1 MRALLRRHGL
11 VPERLELFVRAF
23 KIGRR
28 VEAWGRN
35 QGAGPFVLLRTFALA
50 GTSGTLGPKRR
61 AGDGQIPEGFYTINR
76 FNPHSQYLLSLGLDY
91 PNAADQLRT
100 APGLDPGD
108 NIFVHGSNETIG
120 CLPITDAGIRELYV
134 LAVEA
139 RAAGQASI
147 PVHIFPFEL
156 TPDQLARR
164 PASPH
169 QAFWQELAPGYQ
181 YFENAPRTAHRD
193 GSRRRGLRGALNSA
207 GPGGVPCG
215 YVHSLF
221 QFTIFR
227 CPSNLRDSAVL
238 VPVFRDAAGELQ
250 LVMVRRTAFGVHGG
264 QLAFPGGKP
273 EPTDTDLQ
281 ATALREAFEEV
292 HLPPAQVQVTGG
304 PAYRGRAQR
313 LPHQPVSGPD

>member
-1 MRALLRRHGL
+1 MRVLLLLTLALAAVLMARSATQQPEPDPAFRAEQLRYPRVREAYAQYQEPVRALLRRNGL
-11 VPERLELFVRAF
+11 APERLELFVRAF

-76 FNPHSQYLLSLGLDY
+76 FNPHSRYLLSLGLDY
-91 PNAADQLRT
+91 PNSADLRRT
-100 APGLDPGD
+100 PPGLDPGD
-108 NIFVHGSNETIG
+108 NIFLHGSNETIG

-139 RAAGQASI
+139 RAAGQLSI

-164 PASPH
+164 PASLH

-181 YFENAPRTAHRD
+181 YFENHHELPTVTVA
-193 GSRRRGLRGALNSA
+193 
-207 GPGGVPCG
+207 
-215 YVHSLF
+215 
-221 QFTIFR
+221 
-227 CPSNLRDSAVL
+227 
-238 VPVFRDAAGELQ
+238 AAGAY
-250 LVMVRRTAFGVHGG
+250 VVR
-264 QLAFPGGKP
+264 
-273 EPTDTDLQ
+273 
-281 ATALREAFEEV
+281 
-292 HLPPAQVQVTGG
+292 
-304 PAYRGRAQR
+304 
-313 LPHQPVSGPD
+313 